1 MLDSIASPHH
11 ADDEDGV
18 NDAMASGGDEVRVS

>member
-18 NDAMASGGDEVRVS
+18 NDSVTSGGDKVRVS